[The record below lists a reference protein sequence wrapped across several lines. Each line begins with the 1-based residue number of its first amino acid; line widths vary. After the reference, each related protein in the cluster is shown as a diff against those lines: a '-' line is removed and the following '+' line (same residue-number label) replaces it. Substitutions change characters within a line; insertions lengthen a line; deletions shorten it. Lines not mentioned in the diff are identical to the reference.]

1 MKKLVSVIGVL
12 LALPLLAVPA
22 LADAIVPGPAEIATE
37 SAGPVFVLSVVIV
50 AAVVLI
56 RAIIRIIKKK

>member
-22 LADAIVPGPAEIATE
+22 LADAIVPGPAEIAME
-37 SAGPVFVLSVVIV
+37 SAGPVFALSVVIV